1 MGKPLIGIVMGSN
14 SDVEYLKGAFD
25 ILNELSVSFEVTIAS
40 AHRTPEDVMSYAKNA
55 RDRGIKVILAAAG
68 LSAALPG
75 VLAANTSLPV
85 IGLPLEVGP
94 LKGIDALLSIAQMPS
109 GVPVATVGIG
119 QAVNAALLAIQILS
133 TCDESWGEKI
143 TEYRDKSSKKVLEA
157 RKNLGE
163 LPTAPPEAF
172 CLKTRLGLD

>member
-14 SDVEYLKGAFD
+14 SDVEYLTGAFD

-40 AHRTPEDVMSYAKNA
+40 AHRTSEDVMSYAKTA

-68 LSAALPG
+68 LFAALPG
-75 VLAANTSLPV
+75 VLAVYTSLPV

-172 CLKTRLGLD
+172 CL